1 VPNKPL
7 KTTDLTIVDAQGR
20 PRLRLSATSKSP
32 KLQMLAENGSVALQV
47 LLDESNH
54 PAITL
59 LNPDGGSTV
68 SMAVDPKGAHVKLDR
83 PGGASSYI
91 FLNDEGGS
99 GVVLVDKNGKRRYY
113 WSILT
118 LPLRQGG
125 STMRETRF
133 LSRENLDTL
142 CANGA
147 GTPLACD
154 TSFRFPGACIGQC

>member
-32 KLQMLAENGSVALQV
+32 TLQMLGENGSVALQV

-99 GVVLVDKNGKRRYY
+99 GVVLVDKNGKRRYELLVNPD
-113 WSILT
+113 SSVT
-118 LPLRQGG
+118 AR
-125 STMRETRF
+125 R
-133 LSRENLDTL
+133 LDD
-142 CANGA
+142 A
-147 GTPLACD
+147 GNTVP
-154 TSFRFPGACIGQC
+154 